1 VLEDEL
7 KQPGH
12 KRHRKL
18 IIILV
23 ILTVLAAGGVGG
35 WVYLNHANQS
45 SPIPAAVRQQVD
57 FPLYYPSRLPEGYSV
72 SQAPAVSE
80 GVAAMAIRTP
90 SGNTI
95 FISQQAAPTG
105 LNYQKF
111 LSDEL
116 KRPQEFSTPIGIGY
130 TGGPVG
136 RVFGSILTPKTW
148 ILSNANFMGS
158 AGLETKE
165 LLGSFVPA
173 N

>member
-1 VLEDEL
+1 MLEDEL

-12 KRHRKL
+12 KRHRKF
-18 IIILV
+18 IVILV

-90 SGNTI
+90 SGDTI

-130 TGGPVG
+130 VGGPLG
-136 RVFGSILTPKTW
+136 RTFGSILTSKTW
-148 ILSNANFMGS
+148 VLLNTVQGVNAESEIKQLMQALSVV
-158 AGLETKE
+158 K
-165 LLGSFVPA
+165 
-173 N
+173 